1 MRLTIAL
8 AVTGVAAALLTAPA
22 LAQDVRPDD
31 VKQDRQDIRQDRREL
46 RRDNRE
52 IRRDRREIGQDTREI
67 RGDRRDLRE
76 DRRDLARSRQE
87 RGGHHAEHPVAVR
100 DGGPHDQHADERE
113 DPGAAHSCT
122 LATSSFTTRVIS
134 LS

>member
-31 VKQDRQDIRQDRREL
+31 AKQDRQDIRQDRREL

-52 IRRDRREIGQDTREI
+52 IRRDRR
-67 RGDRRDLRE
+67 DLRQ
-76 DRRDLARSRQE
+76 DRKELKT
-87 RGGHHAEHPVAVR
+87 
-100 DGGPHDQHADERE
+100 DQTAK
-113 DPGAAHSCT
+113 
-122 LATSSFTTRVIS
+122 
-134 LS
+134 